1 MNNFIKWHKEFAYKF
16 MKQTGMDS
24 YRLAWFSWLKGLAM
38 GIILMIFLS
47 GCYGTYYITDA
58 EYSDL
63 REEHASIT
71 YYDNQ
76 IYWGWHSGYYYY
88 YGKPHYY
95 PWYYYYNACPPSHYT
110 HTTHV
115 VITRP
120 VNKPTHRPNSHH
132 YRPNRPVKNNTNIIV
147 KPNRNNNKT
156 IIKTNRSNNTK
167 VKTNKSNTN
176 RSNNNKKRTNIRKPR

>member
-1 MNNFIKWHKEFAYKF
+1 MKKLDADKHYK
-16 MKQTGMDS
+16 GHL
-24 YRLAWFSWLKGLAM
+24 YM
-38 GIILMIFLS
+38 GYIWVVIVLIMLFLS
-47 GCYGTYYITDA
+47 SCYGTYYLTDS
-58 EYSDL
+58 EYSDV
-63 REEHASIT
+63 RESHASIT

-76 IYWGWHSGYYYY
+76 VYWGWDNGYYYY
-88 YGKPHYY
+88 YGTPHYY
-95 PWYYYYNACPPSHYT
+95 PWYYYYNTCPPSHHT

-120 VNKPTHRPNSHH
+120 VNKPTHRPNRPT

-176 RSNNNKKRTNIRKPR
+176 RSNKNKKRTNIRKPR